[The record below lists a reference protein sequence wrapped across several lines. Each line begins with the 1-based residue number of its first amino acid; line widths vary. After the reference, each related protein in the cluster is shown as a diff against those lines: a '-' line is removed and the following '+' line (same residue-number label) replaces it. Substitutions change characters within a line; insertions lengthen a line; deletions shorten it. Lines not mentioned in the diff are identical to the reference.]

1 MVLFT
6 FVAVFVAASGGLFF
20 ILHHCNAHHV
30 TELKFVKHEG
40 EDCCHHAEHEN
51 QACELEQ
58 SCCSVTGGV
67 EQTGPSGSIN
77 CCTNSSVFLKVPFQF
92 IKSSVEKIQVPV
104 LFISD
109 AFAPVINMTSGDGYI
124 YNAPKFYLPPGEFPV
139 MAATFT
145 YSMLRL

>member
-20 ILHHCNAHHV
+20 IIHHCSAHHV
-30 TELKFVKHEG
+30 TEFKFVKQEG
-40 EDCCHHAEHEN
+40 EDCCHHAIHEN
-51 QACELEQ
+51 QACEQQQ
-58 SCCSVTGGV
+58 SCCSGNGDV

-92 IKSSVEKIQVPV
+92 LKSSVEKIQVPV

-109 AFAPVINMTSGDGYI
+109 ALAPVLKLTSGDGYL
-124 YNAPKFYLPPGEFPV
+124 YNTPQFCLPPGEFPV
-139 MAATFT
+139 MVATFT